1 MHRPQPPTRPT
12 APLASPVE
20 PARPTPVAGVPQR
33 DLPPPAGPVERD
45 QRWVRIVKSRFTLIL
60 YRGNDVEQSY
70 PIAVGRNGGKKT
82 RSGDNRTP
90 EGRFSIERIQDAS
103 SWTHD
108 FGDGKGQIKGA
119 YGPWF
124 IRLKTGWQGIGIHGT
139 HDPLSIGGKV
149 SEGCIRMRNE
159 DVSDLRRRV
168 APGMLVVIE
177 E

>member
-1 MHRPQPPTRPT
+1 M
-12 APLASPVE
+12 E

-108 FGDGKGQIKGA
+108 FGDGKGPVKGA

-124 IRLKTGWQGIGIHGT
+124 IRLATPGWQGIGIHGT
-139 HDPLSIGGKV
+139 HDPGSIGT
-149 SEGCIRMRNE
+149 SATEGCVRLKN
-159 DVSDLRRRV
+159 SDLIRLV
-168 APGMLVVIE
+168 ARISVGTSVTILP
-177 E
+177 

>member
-1 MHRPQPPTRPT
+1 ME
-12 APLASPVE
+12 PV
-20 PARPTPVAGVPQR
+20 RPTPVAGVPHR

-45 QRWVRIVKSRFTLIL
+45 QRWIRIVKSRFTLIL

-70 PIAVGRNGGKKT
+70 PIAVGRNGGKKL

-90 EGRFSIERIQDAS
+90 EGRFSIEKIHDAS

-139 HDPLSIGGKV
+139 HDPLSIGGRV
-149 SEGCIRMRNE
+149 SEGCIRMRNQ